1 MIVGTAGHID
11 HGKTTLI
18 RALTG
23 VETDRLEE
31 EKKRGISI
39 QLGYAYTPLPNGDV
53 LGFIDVPGHERLIR
67 TMVSG
72 ATGIDY
78 ALLVIAADDG
88 VMPQTREHLA
98 ILSILSITAGA
109 VVITKS
115 AVVDE
120 ARLAQVKQEI
130 RALLAGGFLAN
141 APVFVTNAIDD
152 DCPGVVQLRDHLFKE
167 AQERRTQKTEG
178 LFRLS
183 VDRVFTLSGQGTVVT
198 GTVHSGELD
207 LEVQAGQVDGEV
219 IDLRHFPSE
228 SSVRVR
234 SIHAQ
239 DQPSKI
245 GRAGQRCALNLG
257 GISKDE
263 IERGDWIADAR
274 NFTPSFNIDVDLQLM
289 SSSEQTIQAWTPLH
303 LHIAAKHYH
312 VHAVPLTVD
321 RLEPGQSAK
330 VQLVSE
336 EPICSMT
343 GDRFIIRNPQATQ
356 TIGGGRILHPN
367 APDRKRRSPERL
379 AWLDGVL
386 AFLNGAGLEVVL
398 RQAPYGLSE
407 KTLLRLTGKTLN
419 KLEKPAGVLELV
431 PSGAQAQKT
440 WILEDHWQA
449 LGQQVVSRLA
459 EFHEQSP
466 DEVGVEILRMRRMAL
481 PKISDVLWQLLVRYL
496 LEQGA
501 IARTRSLL
509 HLPEHIPVLS
519 EKEVLLAEQILPL
532 VEAGG
537 ANPPWVRDI
546 SKRLGAEEG
555 DVRQVLRRLS
565 RQGEIF
571 QVVHDLF
578 YHRKSLQALANI
590 VLSLEPQD
598 DIVTGDF
605 RDASGLGRKRAVQVL
620 EYFDRVGLTRRVRER
635 RLVRNHSLDWL

>member
-115 AVVDE
+115 QTVD
-120 ARLAQVKQEI
+120 ANRLTEVKQEI
-130 RALLAGGFLAN
+130 QNLLLNTFLEN

-152 DCPGVVQLRDHLFKE
+152 ECSGVASLRDHLFAV
-167 AQERRTQKTEG
+167 AQASSQQRAEG

-183 VDRVFTLSGQGTVVT
+183 IDRVFTLKGQGTVVT
-198 GTVHSGELD
+198 GTVHGGELD
-207 LEVQAGQVDGEV
+207 LDIQAGQKDGEV
-219 IDLRHFPSE
+219 LDLRHFPSAE
-228 SSVRVR
+228 AVRVR

-239 DQPSKI
+239 DQPSRI

-257 GISKDE
+257 GISTDKID
-263 IERGDWIADAR
+263 RGDWIADAR
-274 NFTPSFNIDVDLQLM
+274 CFTPSYHIDTELQLL
-289 SSSEQTIQAWTPLH
+289 SLSEQHIQAWTPLH

-312 VHAVPLTVD
+312 VHAVPLSAD
-321 RLEPGQSAK
+321 RVEPGQSAK
-330 VQLVSE
+330 VQLVAE
-336 EPICSMT
+336 EPICCMT

-367 APDRKRRSPERL
+367 APDRKRRSAERL

-386 AFLNGAGLEVVL
+386 AFLNGAGIEVLLE
-398 RQAPYGLSE
+398 QAPYGLSE
-407 KTLLRLTGKTLN
+407 MTLLRLTAKPLD
-419 KLEKPAGVLELV
+419 KLQKPKNVLELV
-431 PSGAQAQKT
+431 STGTHAQKT
-440 WILEDHWQA
+440 WILESHWHELA
-449 LGQQVVSRLA
+449 QQVLTKIA
-459 EFHEQSP
+459 EFHEQAP
-466 DEVGVEILRMRRMAL
+466 DEVGVEILRMRRMTL
-481 PKISDVLWQLLVRYL
+481 PKISDALWQLLVQYL
-496 LEQGA
+496 IEQGSL
-501 IARTRSLL
+501 ARTRSLL

-519 EKEVLLAEQILPL
+519 EKEKLLAEQILPL

-546 SKRLGAEEG
+546 AKQLEAEEAE
-555 DVRQVLRRLS
+555 VRQVLRRLN

-571 QVVHDLF
+571 QVVKDLF
-578 YHRKSLQALANI
+578 YHRKALEQMAHL

-598 DIVTGDF
+598 DIATTDF
-605 RDASGLGRKRAVQVL
+605 RDASGLGRKRAIQIL

-635 RLVRNHSLDWL
+635 RLVRNPSLDWL

>member
-78 ALLVIAADDG
+78 ALMVIAADDG

-115 AVVDE
+115 ATVDE
-120 ARLAQVKQEI
+120 ARLSQVKQEI
-130 RALLAGGFLAN
+130 RALVAGGFLDN
-141 APVFVTNAIDD
+141 APVFVTNAIDEN
-152 DCPGVVQLRDHLFKE
+152 CPGVAQLREHLFKE
-167 AQERRTQKTEG
+167 AQERSSQKTEG

-183 VDRVFTLSGQGTVVT
+183 VDRVFTLTGQGTVVT
-198 GTVHSGELD
+198 GTVHSGELN
-207 LEVQAGQVDGEV
+207 LEVQAGDAAGEA
-219 IDLRHFPSE
+219 IDLRHFPSA
-228 SSVRVR
+228 SGVRVR

-239 DQPSKI
+239 DQASKT

-257 GISKDE
+257 GIAKDE

-274 NFTPSFNIDVDLQLM
+274 TFTPSFNIDVDLQLM
-289 SSSEQTIQAWTPLH
+289 SSSDQHIQAWTPLH

-312 VHAVPLTVD
+312 VHAVPLSMD
-321 RLEPGQSAK
+321 RVEPGQSAK

-367 APDRKRRSPERL
+367 APDRKRRSAERL

-386 AFLNGAGLEVVL
+386 AFLNGAGLEVL
-398 RQAPYGLSE
+398 LKQAPYGLSE
-407 KTLLRLTGKTLN
+407 QTLLRLTAKPLA
-419 KLEKPAGVLELV
+419 KLEKPAPVLELV
-431 PSGAQAQKT
+431 PSGSQAQKT
-440 WILEDHWQA
+440 WIMESHWQA
-449 LGQQVVSRLA
+449 LAEQVTRRLI

-466 DEVGVEILRMRRMAL
+466 DEVGVEILRLRRMTL
-481 PKISDVLWQLLVRYL
+481 PKLSDALWQLLVRYL
-496 LEQGA
+496 LEQGL

-509 HLPEHIPVLS
+509 HLPGHIPVLS
-519 EKEVLLAEQILPL
+519 EKEAALAEQILPL
-532 VEAGG
+532 VAAGG

-546 SKRLGAEEG
+546 SKQLSAEEG

-578 YHRKSLQALANI
+578 YHRQALQDLANI
-590 VLSLEPQD
+590 VLSLVPQD
-598 DIVTGDF
+598 DIVTTDF
-605 RDASGLGRKRAVQVL
+605 RDASGLGRKRAVQIL
-620 EYFDRVGLTRRVRER
+620 EYFDRVGLTRRVKER
-635 RLVRNHSLDWL
+635 RLVRNNSLDWL

>member
-98 ILSILSITAGA
+98 ILSILSISAGA
-109 VVITKS
+109 VVITK
-115 AVVDE
+115 AQTVDE
-120 ARLAQVKQEI
+120 SRLEQVKQEI
-130 RALLAGGFLAN
+130 KSLLAGSFLES
-141 APVFVTNAIDD
+141 APVFVTDAVDE
-152 DCPGVVQLRDHLFKE
+152 DCPGVKLLRDHLFE
-167 AQERRTQKTEG
+167 VAQHGSLQKTEG

-183 VDRVFTLSGQGTVVT
+183 IDRVFTLKGQGTVVT

-207 LEVQAGQVDGEV
+207 LAVQAGDSQGDA

-228 SSVRVR
+228 QSVRVR

-239 DQPSKI
+239 DQASTL

-257 GISKDE
+257 GVSKDS

-274 NFTPSFNIDVDLQLM
+274 CFTPSFNIDVDLQLLD
-289 SSSEQTIQAWTPLH
+289 SSEQHIQAWTPLH

-312 VHAVPLTVD
+312 VHAVPLSTD
-321 RLEPGQSAK
+321 RVEPGQRAK
-330 VQLVSE
+330 VQLVSDE
-336 EPICSMT
+336 AICSMT

-379 AWLDGVL
+379 AWLDGVMS
-386 AFLNGAGLEVVL
+386 FLDGAGIELLLE
-398 RQAPYGLSE
+398 QAPYGLSE
-407 KTLLRLTGKTLN
+407 KTLLRLTAKPIN
-419 KLEKPAGVLELV
+419 KLQKPQGVLELL
-431 PSGAQAQKT
+431 PTGIQAQTT
-440 WILEDHWQA
+440 WILESHWHA
-449 LGQQVVSRLA
+449 LGQQVLNRLA

-466 DEVGVEILRMRRMAL
+466 DEVGVEILRMRRMVL
-481 PKISDVLWQLLVRYL
+481 PKISDGLWQLLVRHL
-496 LEQGA
+496 LDEGLLG
-501 IARTRSLL
+501 RTRSLL

-519 EKEVLLAEQILPL
+519 EREKALAEQILPL

-537 ANPPWVRDI
+537 SNPPWVRDI
-546 SKRLGAEEG
+546 AKQLGAEEA
-555 DVRQVLRRLS
+555 DVRQVLRRLN

-571 QVVHDLF
+571 QVVNDLF
-578 YHRKSLQALANI
+578 YHRKALQEMATLL
-590 VLSLEPQD
+590 LSLEPQD
-598 DIVTGDF
+598 NIVTADF
-605 RDASGLGRKRAVQVL
+605 RDASGLGRKRAIQIL
-620 EYFDRVGLTRRVRER
+620 EYFDRAGLTRRVRER
-635 RLVRNHSLDWL
+635 RLVRNRSLDWL